1 MGLLKK
7 RKSRAT
13 RKAEAKALKH
23 KAGVEAKLKARN
35 ERRRDK
41 AAFKSARKLEAAELK
56 SQKKIEKAQIAT
68 LKAQEKAAAQKGFT
82 VASVR
87 KYLGVA
93 RLLTPVLLPIVYR
106 AATVVRGQIDARRAD
121 RMGVGI
127 DQLAN
132 YTGHGAKL
140 SARIAGAESSTTEIL
155 GQKPDDAETQKFAGA
170 IRERLGDLNTAVRA
184 AEQMPQAR
192 RKAAHQAISSELDGV
207 EADLLARLGVR

>member
-140 SARIAGAESSTTEIL
+140 SARIAGAEIL